1 VKRIVLLLL
10 VLTLLFTGCGAKGS
24 IIGSWETESA
34 AEMGLDIS
42 GGFIDTITRLTFL
55 EEGIGAW
62 EIEMVESREILRRE
76 FTYILEGDT
85 LTILYPDATAQE
97 FHVDFE
103 KGVLLLTG
111 RENLAL
117 KPVN

>member
-1 VKRIVLLLL
+1 MKRIVLLLL
-10 VLTLLFTGCGAKGS
+10 VLILLTGCGGKGS
-24 IIGSWETESA
+24 IIGNWETESA
-34 AEMGLDIS
+34 EEMGLDIS

-97 FHVDFE
+97 FQVDFE
-103 KGVLLLTG
+103 KGILLLTG